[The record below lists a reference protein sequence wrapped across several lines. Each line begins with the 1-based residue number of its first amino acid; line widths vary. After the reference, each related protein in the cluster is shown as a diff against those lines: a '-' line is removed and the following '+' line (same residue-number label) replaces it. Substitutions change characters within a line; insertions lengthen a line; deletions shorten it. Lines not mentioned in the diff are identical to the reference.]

1 MIAAIVSANSTRKD
15 HVAERILARRP
26 KTVGIYRLTM
36 KAESDNFRDSSV
48 QGIMKRL
55 KAKGIEVI
63 IYEPA
68 LKDPLFF
75 NSEVEKKLEAFKARS
90 DVIVANRLSDELSD
104 CGEKIYTR
112 DVFKRD

>member
-1 MIAAIVSANSTRKD
+1 
-15 HVAERILARRP
+15 
-26 KTVGIYRLTM
+26 
-36 KAESDNFRDSSV
+36 
-48 QGIMKRL
+48 MKRL